1 MKTKDYITPFCEC
14 VQLCTDTSLL
24 LITSA
29 GLAGEAGL
37 IKDFSEDFSYDI

>member
-1 MKTKDYITPFCEC
+1 MKTKDYITPQCES
-14 VQLCTDTSLL
+14 VLLCTDTSLL

-37 IKDFSEDFSYDI
+37 IKDLDDDFIYNI